1 MRVIFILF
9 RYIKYWLT
17 ATRRHQIHSPFVF
30 DLINNVFRDR
40 TKYEDCQ
47 VLHQFRRE
55 LSRSK
60 DPIETV
66 DFGAGSGDNLY
77 RTIIYPLGMLIRR
90 RSPHKKRLELLYR
103 LSKNIKPKTIL
114 EFGTGAG
121 VSATYLNKGNPSAM
135 MITMEGCAGLANV
148 AEENFQ
154 KLNLQVED
162 VVIGDFKVILPG
174 VLGRFSEL
182 EFVFFDGNHRK
193 NPTFSYF
200 NQCVPLVNQNSIF
213 VFDDIHW
220 SQGMQE
226 AWKEIQQDPRVSITI
241 DLFWFGLV
249 FFKEGVA
256 KQNFRIVY

>member
-1 MRVIFILF
+1 MRVIFIIF
-9 RYIKYWLT
+9 RYIKYWFT
-17 ATRRHQIHSPFVF
+17 AKRRHNIHSPFVF

-40 TKYEDCQ
+40 TKYEDYQ
-47 VLHQFRRE
+47 VLHQFKRE
-55 LSRSK
+55 LLRRK
-60 DPIETV
+60 DSIETV
-66 DFGAGSGDNLY
+66 DFGAGAGRNLY
-77 RTIIYPLGMLIRR
+77 RTIMYPLGMLIKR
-90 RSPHKKRLELLYR
+90 RSPHKKRLELLFR
-103 LSKNIKPKTIL
+103 LSKYVMPKTIL
-114 EFGTGAG
+114 EFGTAAG
-121 VSATYLNKGNPSAM
+121 VSAAYLIKGHPSAM

-154 KLNLQVED
+154 KLGLHIED
-162 VVIGDFKVILPG
+162 VVIGDFKVILPK
-174 VLGRFSEL
+174 VLDRFQEL

-193 NPTFSYF
+193 DPTLDYF

-220 SQGMQE
+220 SKGMQE
-226 AWKEIQQDPRVSITI
+226 AWKEIQDDPRVSMSI